1 MVQIFICWIWIL
13 LCSVLWGYLAIR
25 CIKFILGRTQNNE
38 YITLDYVIIFGIG
51 VLAVFAE
58 YFSLISGVGFWANV
72 ILLVVDLLVMICWRK
87 DIISTLKKH
96 YINKKT
102 LAIKLGII
110 LLLSFI
116 VMSSMFEPLTYDTGL
131 YHMQSIL
138 WIQKY
143 GVVAGL
149 GNLHHRFA
157 YNSALMCLQALFSM
171 KFLFGQQLHCVNGFI
186 LTFFLCYIVFSFKGI
201 KYKRLFVSDFTR
213 LAFLV
218 YFNFDYFYSSCG
230 SDFASLCIVVY
241 IVIKYIEGLESDIND
256 IEYYILISFMAL
268 IIVSFKLSV
277 AMIVI
282 LAIYPVV
289 IMLKDKQYN
298 IIFRCTAIGMILL
311 LPYIIRNVII
321 SGYLIYPFPALD
333 LFSFDW
339 KMNRYVCMWDSKEI
353 QSWAQ
358 GIRNPNLSPTLNEW
372 FGVWWESLSISH
384 RRLCMLSAVSIV
396 ALIVISVIEY
406 KNKRDIRKPVL
417 SVTLL
422 ALCSYWFVSAPGMR
436 FGSVYVILPPLILIG
451 YILTIIQKYTPSI
464 YQLGILTTIFVAG
477 LQFRPIMEKV
487 VKFEIDDKNKI
498 VTQADSEEFSYINM
512 KLGDVDIYIPEDG
525 DRIGD
530 QAFPSTP
537 YMGNLELI
545 ELRGDSLENG
555 FRIKNEYKG
564 SCFNTYGNFIEPDI
578 FE

>member
-51 VLAVFAE
+51 VLAIFAE
-58 YFSLISGVGFWANV
+58 FFSLISGVGFWANV

-102 LAIKLGII
+102 LAIKLGIV
-110 LLLSFI
+110 LFLALI

-186 LTFFLCYIVFSFKGI
+186 LVFFLCYIVFSFKGI
-201 KYKRLFVSDFTR
+201 KYKRLFVSDFAR

-256 IEYYILISFMAL
+256 IEYYIFISFMAL

-282 LAIYPVV
+282 LTAYPLVR
-289 IMLKDKQYN
+289 MLKDKQYR
-298 IIFRCTAIGMILL
+298 IIIKCTAIGIIFL
-311 LPYIIRNVII
+311 LPYVIRNIII

-333 LFSFDW
+333 LLSVDW

-358 GIRNPNLSPTLNEW
+358 GIRNPNLSPALNEW
-372 FGVWWESLSISH
+372 FGVWWESLTISH
-384 RRLCMLSAVSIV
+384 RRLCVLSAVSIV
-396 ALIVISVIEY
+396 VLVVISVIDY
-406 KNKRDIRKPVL
+406 KNKTDIRKPVL

-477 LQFRPIMEKV
+477 LQFRPIIETAV
-487 VKFEIDDKNKI
+487 NFEVDKDMI
-498 VTQADSEEFSYINM
+498 ITQVDKEQFSYINM
-512 KLGDVDIYIPEDG
+512 KLGDVDIYIPEEG
-525 DRIGD
+525 DRIGN

-555 FRIKNEYKG
+555 FRVKSEYKD
-564 SCFNTYGNFIEPDI
+564 SCFNTYGNFVEPDI